1 LFTFLSSFSHHVPNP
16 PPARDYRQPTVG
28 LDPQSRSRVWRLLD
42 ESRRRFR
49 ACIVLC
55 THHMEEA
62 ERLAQKVMIVK
73 DGLVQC
79 VGTID
84 DLRARFGAG
93 YRIEIAPMA
102 GTRAWV
108 GFDTVL

>member
-1 LFTFLSSFSHHVPNP
+1 
-16 PPARDYRQPTVG
+16 
-28 LDPQSRSRVWRLLD
+28 
-42 ESRRRFR
+42 
-49 ACIVLC
+49 
-55 THHMEEA
+55 MEEA